1 MNKAYLRS
9 ETDSVGS
16 ESAKSGEDFNSSL
29 IIVDENLLE
38 KSRSQWQFGDWDS
51 LSQLD
56 CDALR
61 QHPDRANIALLVAAG
76 KLQIGRVS
84 EARDLLILARDWG
97 CNKRLM
103 IKIVAAGVYNSLGRA
118 YLLTKNDDKSVKS
131 FESSLII
138 GMPYVDIKLATKA
151 RMSKQS
157 LLLGEAANWS
167 FIAAA
172 DLDNSIA
179 GPEIIEHWREQ
190 AIEISRYKALF
201 SYLVRKDFLSSA
213 AGGGSQSGVMDSPLG
228 DSENYYIKSGYKSR
242 DSYFHYDDMQEE
254 DKWQLEVYLH
264 AYSIMKKNGF
274 TKAVDFGCGSGF
286 KLINYLGEFETI
298 GYELIDNV
306 VKLREKYPGRRWEE
320 SVFSDNLLIDADVI
334 VCSDVI
340 EHLVD
345 PNELL
350 RFFLNQKFHYII
362 FSTPDRNIVRGFED
376 CGPPKN
382 SAHVREWSYIEF
394 RKYISDWFCIVD
406 HRVTNIEQGT
416 QMIVCRRK

>member
-1 MNKAYLRS
+1 MNKAYVRS
-9 ETDSVGS
+9 ETDSAES
-16 ESAKSGEDFNSSL
+16 KSAKGEEGFNSSL
-29 IIVDENLLE
+29 ISVDKNLLE

-51 LSQLD
+51 LSQLN

-61 QHPDRANIALLVAAG
+61 QHPDKANIALLVAAG
-76 KLQIGRVS
+76 KLQIGKVS
-84 EARDLLILARDWG
+84 EARDLLLLARDWG
-97 CNKRLM
+97 CDKRL
-103 IKIVAAGVYNSLGRA
+103 IVKILAAGVYNSLGRA
-118 YLLTKNDDKSVKS
+118 YLLTKNNDKSVKS
-131 FESSLII
+131 FESSLAI
-138 GMPYVDIKLATKA
+138 GMPYVDIKLSTKA
-151 RMSKQS
+151 RLSKQS
-157 LLLGEAANWS
+157 LILGEATSWS
-167 FIAAA
+167 FIAIT
-172 DLDNSIA
+172 DLDNSIV
-179 GPEIIEHWREQ
+179 GPEIIQHWREQ

-201 SYLVRKDFLSSA
+201 NYLVRKDVIASVV
-213 AGGGSQSGVMDSPLG
+213 GEVNQSGVIDSPLG
-228 DSENYYIKSGYKSR
+228 SSKNYYVKSGYKSR

-306 VKLREKYPGRRWEE
+306 VKLREKYPARRWEE
-320 SVFSDNLLIDADVI
+320 SVFSNDLIIDADVI

-362 FSTPDRNIVRGFED
+362 LSTPDRNIVRGFED

-394 RKYISDWFCIVD
+394 RKYISDWFDIVD

-416 QMIVCRRK
+416 QMIVCKRK